1 MLSQLEE
8 AVRISGV
15 PGVAMAGVAAHGTLF
30 QQNVGTVRAGSTKA
44 VDGDTLHP
52 ICSVSKAFTVAL
64 LAIAADKGCFDWD
77 APILSY
83 FNEASHK
90 RTTTTTVVKKSSN
103 SNNPTTTTTTTTT
116 TVRLEP
122 DVCTSDPIANQLLTA
137 IDFASHRTGLAV
149 HDPLWYG
156 VPMPP
161 QEVALRLKHM
171 KFNHP
176 IRTRFEYN
184 NNAYKILARLVEIL
198 FEMPFEQALRE
209 FIFEPLGMLNSSVD
223 TELLPKKGMWPH
235 EATLV
240 VKDGKRT
247 VEYTDMKFYSERKHD
262 ACGDTGITTSVNDLS
277 RWARVLLNKGVIP
290 SDMIQNGNANSQS
303 QEPTRLIS
311 EKQFAK
317 IFTPVVVCDRSPIRN
332 KAFERAGPMNY
343 ALGWWIGSFRDQ
355 PFYEH
360 DGWNDGFVTQLKILP
375 EEGVAAIVFTN
386 VDGHPY
392 DDAIVH
398 AVLDVAISVK
408 RGQDAPAVSPQDWLA
423 RFENRCAEQLDE
435 LEAEVNRPKP
445 AEIEPSSA
453 LADFEGVYNHHLY
466 GSLTVKEVGGKLVA
480 ERGNI
485 GASTLRCINSSAV
498 SELTDASKVAEVFE
512 MSRGRWTDLLMFQY
526 GKESKVVS
534 SLLVKFE
541 EWNEPKPYEFE
552 KSIRE

>member
-15 PGVAMAGVAAHGTLF
+15 PGVAMAGVAANGTLF

-64 LAIAADKGCFDWD
+64 LAIAADKGRFDWD

-90 RTTTTTVVKKSSN
+90 RTTTTTVVQKSSN
-103 SNNPTTTTTTTTT
+103 SNNTTTTTTTTTT

-198 FEMPFEQALRE
+198 FEMPFELALRE

-223 TELLPKKGMWPH
+223 TELLPEKGMWPH

-240 VKDGKRT
+240 VKDGKRS
-247 VEYTDMKFYSERKHD
+247 VEYADMKFYSERKHD

-277 RWARVLLNKGVIP
+277 RWVRVLLNKGVIP
-290 SDMIQNGNANSQS
+290 SDMIQNGKADSQS

-317 IFTPVVVCDRSPIRN
+317 IFAPVVVCDRSPIRN

-360 DGWNDGFVTQLKILP
+360 DGWNDGFLTHLKILP

-386 VDGHPY
+386 VDDHPY
-392 DDAIVH
+392 EDTIVH

-408 RGQDAPAVSPQDWLA
+408 RGQNAPAVSPQDWLA
-423 RFENRCAEQLDE
+423 RFENRCDEQLDE
-435 LEAEVNRPKP
+435 LEAEVNRPKS
-445 AEIEPSSA
+445 AEIEPSST
-453 LADFEGVYNHHLY
+453 LADFEGVYNHNLY
-466 GSLTVKEVGGKLVA
+466 GSLTVKEAGGKLVA

-485 GASTLRCINSSAV
+485 GASPLRCINSSAV
-498 SELTDASKVAEVFE
+498 SGMTDVSNVAEVFE
-512 MSRGRWTDLLMFQY
+512 MSRGRWTDLLIFQF
-526 GKESKVVS
+526 GKGSKVVS

-541 EWNEPKPYEFE
+541 EWNEPKPYEFKRSACE
-552 KSIRE
+552 